1 MGRKKSVTI
10 GVEDVLYARYTEL
23 GLSARRKALFAMR
36 LALEQ
41 AVEQAPEN
49 PTRPGAGSG
58 HSQSDRSPEPNA
70 SSNANG
76 QTPDRGQTQVG
87 VAEGGGIRLDEGW

>member
-10 GVEDVLYARYTEL
+10 GVEDALYARYTEL

-49 PTRPGAGSG
+49 PTRRGAASS
-58 HSQSDRSPEPNA
+58 HSQSDPSPEPDA
-70 SSNANG
+70 RSNG

-87 VAEGGGIRLDEGW
+87 VAEGVGIRLDEGW